1 MVDITHAIEACD
13 ISEAAYVLEMVKSDF
28 PQGTVH
34 IIAVDAKKRSNHPE
48 IVVLHIEGQYFI
60 SYNTGLLAMLGDEG
74 KSDIRWRG
82 VYADRHFTSIKGAF
96 GPLAK
101 TILSNGFESLEELPN
116 NKVTTKTLQKPVIT
130 DSHISGNVMYFDQR
144 GIAYTN
150 IHETDYD
157 RLTGGKDALIRLT
170 RFETLKT
177 LRKHLADSDP
187 GSAGGFFNERGY
199 LCVGIYHD
207 DTRNML
213 GFKKGHVI
221 IVENA

>member
-13 ISEAAYVLEMVKSDF
+13 ISEVAYVIEMVKGDF
-28 PQGTVH
+28 PKGTIH
-34 IIAVDAKKRSNHPE
+34 IIAVDAKNRSNHPE
-48 IVVLHIEGQYFI
+48 IVVRTIEGQYFI
-60 SYNTGLLAMLGDEG
+60 SYNTGLLGMLGDEG
-74 KSDIRWRG
+74 ESDIRWRG
-82 VYADRHFTSIKGAF
+82 VYTDRHFTSIKGAF

-101 TILSNGFESLEELPN
+101 TILTDGFKSLEKLPN
-116 NKVTTKTLQKPVIT
+116 HKIHSKTMQKPVIT
-130 DSHISGNVMYFDQR
+130 EKHITGNVMYFDQR

-150 IHETDYD
+150 IHKTEYD
-157 RLTGGKDALIRLT
+157 RFTGGKDAVIRLT
-170 RFETLKT
+170 RFETIKT

-221 IVENA
+221 IVENV